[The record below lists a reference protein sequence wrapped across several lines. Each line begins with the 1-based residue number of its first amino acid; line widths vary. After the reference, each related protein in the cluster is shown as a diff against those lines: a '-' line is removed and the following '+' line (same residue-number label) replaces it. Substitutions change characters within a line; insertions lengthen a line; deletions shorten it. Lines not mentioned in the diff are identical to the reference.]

1 VSQVSFSSPILP
13 KKSISVPQQQP
24 APTNQKSKIPLLPP
38 PPPSSKPKTH
48 NRTNSRS
55 GAQISG
61 GVLLPP
67 PDQKLKSKSLPRG
80 LPSDGTA
87 FDQVDDNDET
97 TDSPAMIKVAEKI
110 EKVEKVDRD
119 TQNKESSK
127 DANKEALLLEELRLK
142 YQYEELLTLKT
153 ELERKKRTERREISE
168 LEEEIATMQTLYQY
182 RTYSVDS
189 SEEDSDNDMAD
200 TKELRSSLL
209 TVLSQLSREKRELEE
224 KKMTLQSRLA
234 AEREACLKLRV
245 NIRLEQ
251 ERIKRQKLSQVPGIG
266 FGKLNLMD

>member
-1 VSQVSFSSPILP
+1 MKSTTMATPSSSVSTAASGVRITSAVATDATDSTETPEESSQVSQVSFSSPILP

-61 GVLLPP
+61 GALLPP

-97 TDSPAMIKVAEKI
+97 TDSPAKIKVAEK
-110 EKVEKVDRD
+110 VEKTEKD
-119 TQNKESSK
+119 QQIKESSK
-127 DANKEALLLEELRLK
+127 DTNEEALLLEELRLK

-168 LEEEIATMQTLYQY
+168 LEEEIA
-182 RTYSVDS
+182 
-189 SEEDSDNDMAD
+189 
-200 TKELRSSLL
+200 
-209 TVLSQLSREKRELEE
+209 
-224 KKMTLQSRLA
+224 
-234 AEREACLKLRV
+234 
-245 NIRLEQ
+245 
-251 ERIKRQKLSQVPGIG
+251 
-266 FGKLNLMD
+266 

>member
-1 VSQVSFSSPILP
+1 
-13 KKSISVPQQQP
+13 
-24 APTNQKSKIPLLPP
+24 
-38 PPPSSKPKTH
+38 
-48 NRTNSRS
+48 
-55 GAQISG
+55 
-61 GVLLPP
+61 
-67 PDQKLKSKSLPRG
+67 
-80 LPSDGTA
+80 
-87 FDQVDDNDET
+87 
-97 TDSPAMIKVAEKI
+97 MIKVAEKI

-168 LEEEIATMQTLYQY
+168 LEVKYLFVIVKIVISSSQEEIATMQTLYQY

-245 NIRLEQ
+245 NIR
-251 ERIKRQKLSQVPGIG
+251 
-266 FGKLNLMD
+266 